1 MGTVFQFQW
10 SWCVY
15 TRRGFAKANEGRT
28 VDLAEQNP
36 HEQNIF
42 FIINQTTKQL
52 AHFITPIQKH
62 GSKS

>member
-1 MGTVFQFQW
+1 
-10 SWCVY
+10 
-15 TRRGFAKANEGRT
+15 

-42 FIINQTTKQL
+42 FIINQTTKKL

-62 GSKS
+62 GSNS